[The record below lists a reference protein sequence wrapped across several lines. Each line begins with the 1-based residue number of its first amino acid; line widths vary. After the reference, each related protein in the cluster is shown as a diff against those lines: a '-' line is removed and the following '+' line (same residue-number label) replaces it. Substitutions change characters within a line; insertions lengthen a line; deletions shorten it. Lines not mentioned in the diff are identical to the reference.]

1 MRLSGYVARVGDG
14 RGEVC
19 TEFWR
24 GNLKRRDLLEDLDL
38 DGRIILKPILN
49 RMGELGMD

>member
-1 MRLSGYVARVGDG
+1 MRLSGYVARVGEG

-19 TEFWR
+19 TGLWWGHLR
-24 GNLKRRDLLEDLDL
+24 GRDLSEDLDL